1 MNGQSAIAP
10 QLETERLLTSEE
22 VADWLQIPL
31 STVRQ
36 WRADRRGPRGYR
48 LGKHVRYRRED
59 VEEWLADRSDD
70 ARRRRVKG

>member
-10 QLETERLLTSEE
+10 QLEAERLLTSEE

-70 ARRRRVKG
+70 ARRRRVEG